1 MTEGSFS
8 DGFRMK
14 QLPQASA
21 TGIIHSGTIS
31 GKLNGVMPATTPS
44 GWRIDQAS
52 MPVPTWS
59 VYSPFSR
66 CGMPQ
71 ANSTT
76 SRPRCTSP
84 SASDSTL
91 PCSLGDDR
99 GELLAV
105 ALQQFLQL
113 EHDAGAAQ
121 RRASRPR
128 PATRRRRR
136 RLPCP
141 PRRGMASATRGGHL
155 AGGRVEHV
163 AELAAGAGDRLAAD
177 EMPDFAHGWFLRLGS
192 FAAGYRTGGCWS
204 RAGRGSW
211 QSGGRRLAIGWRAAS
226 RRMGLGHPRDLGAGA
241 TNGG

>member
-1 MTEGSFS
+1 MTDGSFS

-52 MPVPTWS
+52 MPVPTAS

-91 PCSLGDDR
+91 PCSAVMMA
-99 GELLAV
+99 ESSLAV

-121 RRASRPR
+121 RRGGGPGRP
-128 PATRRRRR
+128 
-136 RLPCP
+136 
-141 PRRGMASATRGGHL
+141 GGGGGGGGLVHLGGVGQRDAAGDL
-155 AGGRVEHV
+155 AGRGIEHV
-163 AELAAGAGDRLAAD
+163 AEFAAGAGDRLAGD
-177 EMPDFAHGWFLRLGS
+177 EMTDVPHDRLSPNPCARGGLIPPLR
-192 FAAGYRTGGCWS
+192 A
-204 RAGRGSW
+204 
-211 QSGGRRLAIGWRAAS
+211 
-226 RRMGLGHPRDLGAGA
+226 LGHAVENHA
-241 TNGG
+241 

>member
-1 MTEGSFS
+1 MPASASSAASFSDADGSFS

-52 MPVPTWS
+52 MPVPTAS
-59 VYSPFSR
+59 VNSPFSR

-91 PCSLGDDR
+91 PCSAVMIAESSLRSRSSSSFSLNITRARRSGGVAAQAGHAAAAAATALLDLGGIGQRDLGDD
-99 GELLAV
+99 
-105 ALQQFLQL
+105 
-113 EHDAGAAQ
+113 
-121 RRASRPR
+121 
-128 PATRRRRR
+128 
-136 RLPCP
+136 
-141 PRRGMASATRGGHL
+141 L

-163 AELAAGAGDRLAAD
+163 AEFAAGAGNRLARDEMADVLHDRLPAN
-177 EMPDFAHGWFLRLGS
+177 HGG
-192 FAAGYRTGGCWS
+192 
-204 RAGRGSW
+204 
-211 QSGGRRLAIGWRAAS
+211 
-226 RRMGLGHPRDLGAGA
+226 GLGRIRPAR
-241 TNGG
+241 

>member
-1 MTEGSFS
+1 MEPTKLIAAMSGCARIASTASRAPCTTWNTPSGTPASASSAASFSDTDGSFS

-52 MPVPTWS
+52 MPVPTAS

-91 PCSLGDDR
+91 PCS
-99 GELLAV
+99 AV
-105 ALQQFLQL
+105 MIAESSRRSRSSSSFSLNMTR
-113 EHDAGAAQ
+113 ARRSGGVAAQ
-121 RRASRPR
+121 AGQAAAAAAAALFTS
-128 PATRRRRR
+128 AVS
-136 RLPCP
+136 
-141 PRRGMASATRGGHL
+141 ASATRP
-155 AGGRVEHV
+155 ETSP
-163 AELAAGAGDRLAAD
+163 AAGLYTSPNLPLVPA
-177 EMPDFAHGWFLRLGS
+177 
-192 FAAGYRTGGCWS
+192 TGFP
-204 RAGRGSW
+204 A
-211 QSGGRRLAIGWRAAS
+211 
-226 RRMGLGHPRDLGAGA
+226 MK
-241 TNGG
+241 